1 MRASLLWLGDLV
13 LAHTTIGFCCASGR
27 GGMAVELFKGTS
39 YDASSS
45 SCVLGF
51 VECAASHARMLKS
64 PVTPEALGAWQQ
76 TVTTVTG
83 KAPGRWYMSGF
94 PHIVR
99 TLRGSLGQ
107 HRMRDPATLWKCEV
121 CPSLVAPSVRV
132 HMRRF
137 IGSASAAGADASCCG
152 DPPMVMV
159 EGSGLSR
166 LVAESRVVLS
176 EISMAR
182 EAAAIAAARCAARK
196 VVWFVFSFL
205 VMELS
210 KTGDC
215 RPASSWWQRSKNAQK

>member
-1 MRASLLWLGDLV
+1 M
-13 LAHTTIGFCCASGR
+13 IGFCCASGR
-27 GGMAVELFKGTS
+27 DGMAVGLFKGTD
-39 YDASSS
+39 YDALSSK
-45 SCVLGF
+45 CVLGF
-51 VECAASHARMLKS
+51 VECAASHARIHAS
-64 PVTPEALGAWQQ
+64 VAGDAGDAWSVEQ
-76 TVTTVTG
+76 TVAGVTG

-137 IGSASAAGADASCCG
+137 IGAASATGADVLCCG
-152 DPPMVMV
+152 DPLMVMV
-159 EGSGLSR
+159 GETGLSR

-182 EAAAIAAARCAARK
+182 
-196 VVWFVFSFL
+196 
-205 VMELS
+205 
-210 KTGDC
+210 
-215 RPASSWWQRSKNAQK
+215 